1 MVREFPRPL
10 FPSPNRTK
18 KTFATSLLRLLWY
31 LSGIWI
37 LIKMSLDTQDISNE
51 SC

>member
-10 FPSPNRTK
+10 FPSSNRTK
-18 KTFATSLLRLLWY
+18 ETFATSLLQVLWY
-31 LSGIWI
+31 LSSIWI
-37 LIKMSLDTQDISNE
+37 LIKMSLDTQDISHE